1 MVNEHSVLE
10 VLAAVHEVNAEHG
23 QLSAR
28 TAEVGVRAQTHKI
41 TAEGDDDVGEF
52 RVAAQGQ
59 ALVRGVQ
66 DSVVPFLQRHDG
78 QVRAITGLDLN
89 GLVQSGLRGAGVRE
103 DDGGLREST
112 CANHEVL
119 RTGAAT

>member
-10 VLAAVHEVNAEHG
+10 VLAAVHEVDAEHR
-23 QLSAR
+23 QLSAGA
-28 TAEVGVRAQTHKI
+28 AEVGVRAQTHKI

-66 DSVVPFLQRHDG
+66 DGVVPFLQRHDG
-78 QVRAITGLDLN
+78 QVGAVAGLDLD
-89 GLVQSGLRGAGVRE
+89 GLVERGLSGAGVRE
-103 DDGGLREST
+103 DHGGVER
-112 CANHEVL
+112 
-119 RTGAAT
+119 RPRG